1 MSEKTTVWS
10 FARMVIVLTVICTL
24 VAALLSGVYALTN
37 ERYEQNVLL
46 AKQSAVAA
54 LYGGEA
60 VETEM
65 LPVRGG
71 EVEELYL
78 VSLDDELLGYCANV
92 KSAGF
97 GGDID
102 MMVASD
108 AEGKLLG
115 VRIVS
120 MSETPGLGSRV
131 ENEAHLG
138 QYRGLDVYTDV
149 TLGKQLDAVSG
160 ATISSKAVNE
170 GVRRALGEIRA
181 LFGTQEE
188 GSPE

>member
-1 MSEKTTVWS
+1 
-10 FARMVIVLTVICTL
+10 MVIVLTVICTL

-37 ERYEQNVLL
+37 DRYEQNVLF

-78 VSLDDELLGYCANV
+78 VSLDGELLGYCANV

-102 MMVASD
+102 MMVAAD